1 MKRKTQN
8 LSDLPKNSPLKQDFL
23 SFKQAF
29 LLLQA
34 KRSSKFPKSSSTK
47 NFSSPS
53 SKNPQKVLTNNLP
66 NPPFIRQRKAKI
78 WTIVIISP
86 YTQIN
91 QKPT

>member
-34 KRSSKFPKSSSTK
+34 KRSSKFPKSPSTE

-53 SKNPQKVLTNNLP
+53 SKKPPKSPYKQPTK
-66 NPPFIRQRKAKI
+66 PPFYKAKEG
-78 WTIVIISP
+78 
-86 YTQIN
+86 
-91 QKPT
+91 